1 MTPNFTRAAIASYAI
16 SSGSF
21 QKSRLAGLISSSSP
35 DTFRSAFGRLLLLF
49 SLFTFCFS
57 SSRAQTTY
65 DFTTNA
71 TISGGAGGFGIWNTQ
86 ADITVGG
93 VAYQLTCGGNGSFT
107 NSATGGNSN
116 SKCLSKDGSGGDFVT
131 IKRADNQPFQFY
143 GLWIKHFSM
152 KGYLGATNFVTVDYV
167 KTVGGTETW
176 ADPTPTGGSG
186 TTTLQ
191 LTLSKNVAVTEVT
204 VRFYAIMNFW
214 IDDLIVGPVAGVPAP
229 AITANPPNR
238 TICAG
243 NNTTFSV
250 TATNATSYQW
260 HVNTGSGFTPIT
272 NGGVYS
278 NATTATLT
286 ITGATS
292 AMNGYLYR
300 CVATG
305 STSPAATSTA
315 GTLTVN
321 AVTASIAKTDVSCNG
336 GANGTATV
344 SGATGGTAPYT
355 YSWSPSGG
363 TAATATG
370 LAAGTYTCTI
380 TDNIGCQTTRSV
392 TITQPAALSATISK
406 TDISCNG
413 GSNGTATVS
422 GVSGGAGAYTY
433 SWSPSGGTAVT
444 ATGLAAGTYTC
455 TITDANACQI
465 TRTVTINQPAA
476 FTVGTSKTDVSCN
489 GGSNGTATV
498 SVSGATAPY
507 SYSWAPS
514 GGTAATATGLAP
526 GTYTVTIT
534 DNNTCQTTRSFTI
547 TQPTALTATISK
559 TDVSCNG
566 GSNGT
571 ASVAASG
578 GTPAYTYS
586 WSPSGGT
593 AATATGLAAGTYTCT
608 ITDANACQ
616 ITRSV
621 TVGQPSA
628 ITASVSKTD
637 VSCNGGTNGT
647 ATVSGVTGGAAPYT
661 YSWSPS
667 GGTAAIATGLAAGSY
682 TVTITD
688 NNTCQT
694 TRNVTITQPA
704 PITASIGKTDVS
716 CNGGTNGTA
725 TVSGVTGGS
734 GSYSYSWSPSGGT
747 AATAT
752 GLAAGT
758 YTCTI
763 TDLVSTCQITRS
775 VTVNQPTALSGTA
788 SKTDVS
794 CNGGSNGTA
803 SVSVSGGTAPYSYSW
818 APSGGTAAI
827 ATGLAAGTYTVT
839 ITDNNNCQI
848 SRTVT
853 VNQPAALGG
862 TTSKTDVSCN
872 GGTNGTATVNATG
885 GTAPYSYSWAPSGGT
900 AATAT
905 GLAAG
910 TYTVTIT
917 DNNTCQTTRSVTIT
931 QPAAFS
937 ITTSKTD
944 VSCNGGSNGTAS
956 VNVSGGTA
964 PYTYSWAPSG
974 GTAATAAG
982 LAAGTYTVTIT
993 DNNACQTTRSFT
1005 ITQPAAL
1012 AATTSK
1018 TDVSCNGG
1026 ANGTATVNATGG
1038 TAPYSYS
1045 WAPSGGT
1052 AASATGLAAG
1062 TYTVTITDNNACQI
1076 TRSVTITQ
1084 PAALAATTS
1093 KTDVSCNGGSN
1104 GTASVSVSGGTAPY
1118 TYSWA
1123 PSGGTSAT
1131 ATGLAAGTYTVT
1143 ITDNKLCQTTRTIT
1157 VNQPAAL
1164 AVTTSKTDVSCNGGS
1179 NGSASVSVSG
1189 GTAPYTYS
1197 WAPSGGTAA
1206 TASGLA
1212 AGTYTV
1218 TITDNNSCQ
1227 TTRSIT
1233 INQPPVLTATSSF
1246 VDESCA
1252 GALNGSATVT
1262 PSGGTAPY
1270 TYSWSP
1276 SGGTAATASGLAAG
1290 TYSCLITDA
1299 KGCTVSKTVTIST
1312 KPLPTVLAVSS
1323 QTLCNQSSVAAVNFS
1338 GTVSGTVY
1346 NWTNSAPGIGLA
1358 ASGNGN
1364 IAAFAASNN
1373 GTAPVVATI
1382 QVTPVAD
1389 GCTGSSKTF
1398 TITVNPTPVV
1408 DVVEDAIVCNKATQP
1423 AVSFHSSVS
1432 GVTYQWT
1439 NDQTVIGLA
1448 ASGNGNL
1455 PSFTAINNTDEPIVA
1470 TIRVTPTANGCPG
1483 PVRSFTIT
1491 VNPTPGVDEIDAVV
1505 VCNNSSTV
1513 AVEPGGSP
1521 VAGTTYNWTNSLP
1534 SIGLAASGTGTIPA
1548 FTAVNT
1554 TNSIQTA
1561 TIEVTPVANGC
1572 SGPAIQYT
1580 ITVNPTPAADVPAS
1594 QVVCVGG
1601 NTQAVNFSGPV
1612 SGTTYTWTNDKTSI
1626 GLSATGTGNIPS
1638 FVATNTGSTAQVA
1651 TIRVTPHANGCEGPA
1666 QTFTITVK
1674 AASQAPAQITASQT
1688 ALCGG
1693 GKVNLQVVG
1702 GALGTGAAWKWY
1714 KEACGGTSIGQGSS
1728 LQQVQVD
1735 ETTTFYVR
1743 AEGDCNMTACASVT
1757 VVVNPQP
1764 VVTLSVAPY
1773 TSLMPGMFTTITASI
1788 TPQVPGSITW
1798 YKNDGWVI
1806 GASQNTL
1813 QVGVDGLG
1821 TYTAKFVSDNNCM
1834 AVSNEV
1840 VIRDSA
1846 SARMFIGPNPN
1857 NGQFTVRYYQQGS
1870 NDVKPRQLMVFDS
1883 KGALV
1888 FSKAFTPYAPYS
1900 SMEVNLRG
1908 HAHGIYFVRLVDGN
1922 GKVIGKDQV
1931 RIF

>member
-35 DTFRSAFGRLLLLF
+35 DTFRSAFGRLLLLL

-392 TITQPAALSATISK
+392 TITQPVALSATISK

-647 ATVSGVTGGAAPYT
+647 ATVSGVTGGAAPYS

-716 CNGGTNGTA
+716 CNGGSNGTA

-803 SVSVSGGTAPYSYSW
+803 SVNVTGGAAPYSYSW

-839 ITDNNNCQI
+839 ITDNNSCQI

-937 ITTSKTD
+937 I
-944 VSCNGGSNGTAS
+944 
-956 VNVSGGTA
+956 
-964 PYTYSWAPSG
+964 
-974 GTAATAAG
+974 
-982 LAAGTYTVTIT
+982 
-993 DNNACQTTRSFT
+993 
-1005 ITQPAAL
+1005 
-1012 AATTSK
+1012 
-1018 TDVSCNGG
+1018 
-1026 ANGTATVNATGG
+1026 
-1038 TAPYSYS
+1038 
-1045 WAPSGGT
+1045 
-1052 AASATGLAAG
+1052 
-1062 TYTVTITDNNACQI
+1062 
-1076 TRSVTITQ
+1076 
-1084 PAALAATTS
+1084 
-1093 KTDVSCNGGSN
+1093 
-1104 GTASVSVSGGTAPY
+1104 
-1118 TYSWA
+1118 
-1123 PSGGTSAT
+1123 
-1131 ATGLAAGTYTVT
+1131 
-1143 ITDNKLCQTTRTIT
+1143 
-1157 VNQPAAL
+1157 
-1164 AVTTSKTDVSCNGGS
+1164 TTSKTDVSCNGGS

-1408 DVVEDAIVCNKATQP
+1408 DVVEDEIVCNKATQP